1 MNTVDWNLSPND
13 SYGIFINNFTK
24 IYDQAFPVRNKN

>member
-1 MNTVDWNLSPND
+1 MNTVDWNLSPNN